1 MYNENHPDYNNY
13 NDYNE
18 NRILDSCPER
28 HPFGPNRPADIAGV
42 QPVHV
47 KPKDSMRKG
56 GKDNMS
62 FTGIM
67 HCRDGLLAFGDSKS
81 TVTLQD
87 GRMVHQ
93 QGRDVQKVFKGDG
106 YLLTTFGCNTSP
118 STIDGTLESWINHH
132 MNETETYYDLLDM
145 MSYVITDASRQYH
158 FFIGAKDRNGFFV
171 QEALVSQHRVIFNA
185 RLHGSDEYLRN
196 YNEYYAVWFDTSIK
210 PVIMMMTC
218 DEMQAYLEDILT
230 ERIRKMDMEL
240 EYDSVGLPLQ
250 IETIRV

>member
-1 MYNENHPDYNNY
+1 MYNENHPY
-13 NDYNE
+13 YNE
-18 NRILDSCPER
+18 NMILDSCPER
-28 HPFGPNRPADIAGV
+28 RLVGPSRPAGV
-42 QPVHV
+42 TGVEPVHARL
-47 KPKDSMRKG
+47 KDSMRKG

-132 MNETETYYDLLDM
+132 MNEAETYYDLLDM
-145 MSYVITDASRQYH
+145 MSYVITDASRQYN

-218 DEMQAYLEDILT
+218 DEMQTYLEDILT
-230 ERIRKMDMEL
+230 ERIRKMDIEL
-240 EYDSVGLPLQ
+240 EYNSVGLPLQ